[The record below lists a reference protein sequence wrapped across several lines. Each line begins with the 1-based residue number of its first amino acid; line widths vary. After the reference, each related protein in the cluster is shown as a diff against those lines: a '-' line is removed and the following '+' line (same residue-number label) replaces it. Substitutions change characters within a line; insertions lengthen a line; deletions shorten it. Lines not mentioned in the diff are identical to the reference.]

1 MWWTRLGVS
10 WTLNSSQPS
19 LRKNII
25 AISIVTTLYLMSWQ
39 FAQFTLFTQVTVLRG
54 LHLLEL
60 VPRKE
65 AVEAV
70 LRGLLVNTTL
80 IYYECRLWRHS
91 FNSKVHHALDCTI
104 KKKREKAVVPSW
116 YLKLFLKIS
125 PDTCNG
131 TFETLCNMAIPV
143 VEFHVQGYKIE

>member
-70 LRGLLVNTTL
+70 LRGLLVNMTL
-80 IYYECRLWRHS
+80 IYYECRLSDVIVFIARR
-91 FNSKVHHALDCTI
+91 CTMNWTAWNFREGNFDDFLTI
-104 KKKREKAVVPSW
+104 LFKKRLVLQNILWP
-116 YLKLFLKIS
+116 KLIQYF
-125 PDTCNG
+125 
-131 TFETLCNMAIPV
+131 
-143 VEFHVQGYKIE
+143 

>member
-1 MWWTRLGVS
+1 MKTCDELVIGVS

-39 FAQFTLFTQVTVLRG
+39 FAQFTLFTQVIVLRG
-54 LHLLEL
+54 LHLLDL
-60 VPRKE
+60 IPRKE

-80 IYYECRLWRHS
+80 IYYECRSLTS
-91 FNSKVHHALDCTI
+91 
-104 KKKREKAVVPSW
+104 
-116 YLKLFLKIS
+116 
-125 PDTCNG
+125 
-131 TFETLCNMAIPV
+131 
-143 VEFHVQGYKIE
+143 